1 MRSGVGRPE
10 KPLDPQAGP
19 TARFAAELRDL
30 RRAAGSVPYR
40 ELSVRAGYSVTALS
54 QAAAGNRLPS
64 LPVTLAYA
72 EVCGGDR
79 TAWERRWREAEAE
92 AEAEAAAAAEAEAE
106 AATRTPASGTPG
118 TNGGAGT
125 PPYRG
130 LTRFEPEDEAV
141 FFGRERLTGQLADLV
156 AEHRFSVVLGPSGS
170 GKSSLLRAGL
180 IPRLR
185 RSAPPLPPA
194 AALRVL
200 TPGEHPMRTH
210 GPVLT
215 AAAGSGETWLIV
227 DQFEEVFTLCA
238 DPAERREFLEAL
250 LAARHPGS
258 RIRVVLG
265 VRADFYENCLAHP
278 ALAEA
283 ARAATLPVGPLTA
296 EEMRG
301 AIVRP
306 AAAAGLTVER
316 VLTARLVEE
325 VTREPGS
332 LPLLSHALL
341 ETWRRRRGRTLTL
354 AGHEAAGGLRGA
366 LAQTAEEVY
375 AELGPDRAP
384 IARRLLLNLITPGDG
399 TPGEGAPG
407 GGAPDTRRPVPR
419 DTLVPPASPEAAE
432 AGAVLDRLARAR
444 LVTLDRDVVDLA
456 HEALITAWP
465 RLRDWI
471 DTDRERLRRHRRLTQ
486 ATENWLT
493 RRRDT
498 GALLR
503 GGELAEAEATFAEE
517 AGRSAELVPVE
528 REFLRA
534 GLASRARTLRIRRGV
549 TSVVALLLVL
559 LTVASTNAWQQGR
572 DNVRQRVDA
581 ELRRVKGEELAAG
594 QLAAVAQG
602 LRSSDPGLA
611 MKLSVAAW
619 RLAET
624 ADTRSALMAASVQ
637 PETDAYDVP
646 DEAGPW
652 TSRPALPV
660 RLSADGRTAVTVDVD
675 SVRAWDVTRRTAVG
689 PEIALDEG
697 ALFRGISPDGRTA
710 LVQGPGVAPAGQ
722 KADTGSGPG
731 ARRLDL
737 ASGAA
742 LDAALRPAGASVVWT
757 AAEQVLA
764 DQDMDADGG
773 RLSLRDART
782 GRTLLEVPT
791 GRHPIWAL
799 SPDGRH
805 LALCARGGDAVNSSE
820 RTGIPLKVWDV
831 ARGTELPATR
841 PGGCAVDSFRF
852 TGDGAALLTREPGG
866 LRLWDPVTGREPARI
881 DHHGLTEV
889 TTSPDGRFVAAA
901 DGREILMWRLTTPER
916 PVFRYSLTNGAA
928 SQLRID
934 PQDGVIRYLTERRL
948 GDTVVRAISYGPA
961 GAPDWTPEP
970 ASTGTFSAD
979 ATTVAVDRRQ
989 GDSTWFEAYTVA
1001 DGRRTART
1009 PPAPCP
1015 KAAPEP
1021 GTPPATDCRD
1031 LLALTP
1037 DGQTL
1042 AHART
1047 DFAAGDGQR
1056 ETVQEPALWDVRAD
1070 TARPLPADPEAP
1082 FAARMPITGMAVSP
1096 DGRSLLTTRA
1106 GLDTL
1111 DVRDVASGRRTRPQ
1125 DLTKDRTSPGSEPGG
1140 DRASRLAV
1148 RQDGRLLATSSHTF
1162 DLATGLRTERGSTPE
1177 QGGVLAYSPDGT
1189 RLAVGDTAGG
1199 VTLWDGE
1206 ARRRIATLPAGLD
1219 AVGLDTLGSDATGP
1233 DSVKAVTAL
1242 AFSPDGRTL
1251 AVAGASGTLRLWDVA
1266 SGRPLGPPLPTP
1278 GDGIVAVAFSP
1289 DGQTLH
1295 SAGAHSTVRT
1305 HQVTP
1310 AGLARSVCTRAG
1322 TGLSPADW
1330 NTYLSDLPY
1339 RRTC

>member
-1 MRSGVGRPE
+1 MGSGAGRPE
-10 KPLDPQAGP
+10 KALDPQAGP
-19 TARFAAELRDL
+19 TARFAGELRTL

-40 ELSVRAGYSVTALS
+40 ELSARAGYSVTALS

-64 LPVTLAYA
+64 LPVALAYA
-72 EVCGGDR
+72 EACGGAR
-79 TAWERRWREAEAE
+79 TEWERRWREAEAE
-92 AEAEAAAAAEAEAE
+92 SATEALASLELAAD
-106 AATRTPASGTPG
+106 TG
-118 TNGGAGT
+118 GT

-130 LTRFEPEDEAV
+130 LTRFEPEDEPV
-141 FFGRERLTGQLADLV
+141 FFGRERLTDQLTALL
-156 AEHRFSVVLGPSGS
+156 AEHRFGVVLGPSGS

-194 AALRVL
+194 AAVRVL

-210 GPVLT
+210 APVLT
-215 AAAGSGETWLIV
+215 PAAGDGETWLIV

-238 DPAERREFLEAL
+238 DPDERRDFLAAL

-265 VRADFYENCLAHP
+265 VRADFYANCLAHP

-316 VLTARLVEE
+316 ALTARLVEE

-375 AELGPDRAP
+375 AELGSDRAP
-384 IARRLLLNLITPGDG
+384 VARRLLLNLITPGD
-399 TPGEGAPG
+399 
-407 GGAPDTRRPVPR
+407 GAPDTRRPVPR
-419 DTLVPPASPEAAE
+419 DTLVPPDSPEAAE
-432 AGAVLDRLARAR
+432 AGSVLDRLARAR

-465 RLRDWI
+465 RLRGWI

-486 ATENWLT
+486 ATQNWLT
-493 RRRDT
+493 RRRDA

-503 GGELAEAEATFAEE
+503 GGELAEAEATFAHD
-517 AGRSAELVPVE
+517 AGRSAELIPTE

-534 GLASRARTLRIRRGV
+534 GLASRARTHRIRRGV
-549 TSVVALLLVL
+549 TSVVGLLLVL
-559 LTVASTNAWQQGR
+559 LTVAGTTAWQQGR

-581 ELRRVKGEELAAG
+581 EIRRAKGKELTAG

-602 LRSSDPGLA
+602 LRSSDPALA
-611 MKLSVAAW
+611 MRLSVAAW

-624 ADTRSALMAASVQ
+624 AETRSALLAASVQ
-637 PETDAYDVP
+637 AESDAYDVP
-646 DEAGPW
+646 DAAGPW
-652 TSRPALPV
+652 NSHPALPV
-660 RLSADGRTAVTVDVD
+660 RLSADGRIAVTVDVD
-675 SVRAWDVTRRTAVG
+675 SVRAWDVTKRTPVG
-689 PEIALDEG
+689 PETALDPDT
-697 ALFRGISPDGRTA
+697 LFRGISPDGRTA
-710 LVQGPGVAPAGQ
+710 LVQRTGGKTEP
-722 KADTGSGPG
+722 GSGTG

-737 ASGAA
+737 ASGTA
-742 LDAALRPAGASVVWT
+742 LDAAPRPAGPSITWT
-757 AAEQVLA
+757 AAEQVVANL
-764 DQDMDADGG
+764 DMDGATS
-773 RLSLRDART
+773 RLSLRDARN

-791 GRHPIWAL
+791 GRHPMWAL

-805 LALCARGGDAVNSSE
+805 LALCARGGDAANSFE
-820 RTGIPLKVWDV
+820 RTDVPLKVWDV
-831 ARGTELPATR
+831 ARSTELPATR

-852 TGDGAALLTREPGG
+852 TGDGAVLVTRATDG
-866 LRLWDPVTGREPARI
+866 LSLWDPITGREPARI

-889 TTSPDGRFVAAA
+889 TTSPDGRFAAA
-901 DGREILMWRLTTPER
+901 VDGREILMWRLAAPER
-916 PVFRYSLTNGAA
+916 PVFRYSLANGAA

-934 PQDGVIRYLTERRL
+934 PKDGVIRYLTERRL
-948 GDTVVRAISYGPA
+948 GDTMVRTISYGPA
-961 GAPDWTPEP
+961 ATPDWNPEP
-970 ASTGTFSAD
+970 ASTGAFSAD

-989 GDSTWFEAYTVA
+989 GAGTWFEAYAVA

-1009 PPAPCP
+1009 PSADCP
-1015 KAAPEP
+1015 KAVP
-1021 GTPPATDCRD
+1021 GSTETPAERDCRV

-1037 DGQTL
+1037 DGRTL

-1047 DFAAGDGQR
+1047 ESAEGSEAADAQR
-1056 ETVQEPALWDVRAD
+1056 QTAQEPTLWDVRTD
-1070 TARPLPADPEAP
+1070 SSRPLPTGAEPP
-1082 FAARMPITGMAVSP
+1082 FAARMPITGLAVSP

-1106 GLDTL
+1106 GVDAL
-1111 DVRDVASGRRTRPQ
+1111 DVRDLASGRRTRPQ
-1125 DLTKDRTSPGSEPGG
+1125 ELTKDRISSTAGPRS
-1140 DRASRLAV
+1140 DRAAPVAV
-1148 RQDGRLLATSSHTF
+1148 RPDGRLLATPSNTF
-1162 DLATGLRTERGSTPE
+1162 DITTGRRTERGPTTE
-1177 QGGVLAYSPDGT
+1177 RGGVMTYSPDGT
-1189 RLAVGDTAGG
+1189 RLAVGDTTGG
-1199 VTLWDGE
+1199 VTLWDGDAE
-1206 ARRRIATLPAGLD
+1206 RRLATLPAGFD
-1219 AVGLDTLGSDATGP
+1219 AVGLDSAR
-1233 DSVKAVTAL
+1233 SVTAL

-1251 AVAGASGTLRLWDVA
+1251 AVAGASGTLRLWDVN
-1266 SGRPLGPPLPTP
+1266 SGQPLGPPLPAP

-1289 DGQTLH
+1289 DGRTLH
-1295 SAGAHSTVRT
+1295 SMGEHSTVRT

-1310 AGLARSVCTRAG
+1310 VRLAESVCTRAG
-1322 TGLSPADW
+1322 SGLSRSDW
-1330 NTYLSDLPY
+1330 HTYLPDLPY
-1339 RRTC
+1339 RKTCAS

>member
-1 MRSGVGRPE
+1 MGSGAGRPE
-10 KPLDPQAGP
+10 KALDPQAGP
-19 TARFAAELRDL
+19 TARFAAELRAL
-30 RRAAGSVPYR
+30 RGAAGSVPYR
-40 ELSVRAGYSVTALS
+40 ELSARAGYSVTALS

-72 EVCGGDR
+72 EACGGAR
-79 TAWERRWREAEAE
+79 TEWERRWREAEAE
-92 AEAEAAAAAEAEAE
+92 TAAETEAARLALGAD
-106 AATRTPASGTPG
+106 
-118 TNGGAGT
+118 GGGT

-130 LTRFEPEDEAV
+130 LTRFEPEDESV
-141 FFGRERLTGQLADLV
+141 FFGRERLTDHLTALV
-156 AEHRFSVVLGPSGS
+156 AEHRFTVVLGPSGS

-185 RSAPPLPPA
+185 RSEPPLPPA

-210 GPVLT
+210 GPVL
-215 AAAGSGETWLIV
+215 APAPGDGETWLIV

-238 DPAERREFLEAL
+238 DPEEREDFLAAL
-250 LAARHPGS
+250 LAARRPAS

-265 VRADFYENCLAHP
+265 VRADFYANCLAHP

-316 VLTARLVEE
+316 ALTARLVEE

-366 LAQTAEEVY
+366 LAQTAEGVY

-384 IARRLLLNLITPGDG
+384 VARRLLLSLITPGDG
-399 TPGEGAPG
+399 SPGD
-407 GGAPDTRRPVPR
+407 GAPDTRRPVPR
-419 DTLVPPASPEAAE
+419 DTLVPPDSPEAGE

-465 RLRDWI
+465 RLSGWI

-493 RRRDT
+493 RRRDA

-503 GGELAEAEATFAEE
+503 GGELTEAETTFADG
-517 AGRSAELVPVE
+517 ADRAAELVPVE

-534 GLASRARTLRIRRGV
+534 GLASRARTRRIRRGV
-549 TSVVALLLVL
+549 TSVVTLLLVL

-572 DNVRQRVDA
+572 DNLRQRADA
-581 ELRRVKGEELAAG
+581 ETRRAKGEELAAG

-602 LRSSDPGLA
+602 LRSSDPALA
-611 MKLSVAAW
+611 MRLSVAAW
-619 RLAET
+619 RVAET
-624 ADTRSALMAASVQ
+624 AETRSALLAASVQ
-637 PETDAYDVP
+637 AESDAYDVP

-652 TSRPALPV
+652 TSHPALPV
-660 RLSADGRTAVTVDVD
+660 RLSADGRVAVTVDID
-675 SVRAWDVTRRTAVG
+675 SVRAWDVTKRTAIG
-689 PEIALDEG
+689 PETALDQ
-697 ALFRGISPDGRTA
+697 ATLFRGISPDGRTA
-710 LVQGPGVAPAGQ
+710 LLQGGDGKSDPVA
-722 KADTGSGPG
+722 GSG

-737 ASGAA
+737 VSGKA
-742 LDAALRPAGASVVWT
+742 LDAAPRPGGASTTWT
-757 AAEQVLA
+757 ASDQVVA
-764 DQDMDADGG
+764 TMDMNGATG
-773 RLSLRDART
+773 RLSLRDARS

-791 GRHPIWAL
+791 GRHPLWAL

-805 LALCARGGDAVNSSE
+805 LALCARGGDAASPFERSE
-820 RTGIPLKVWDV
+820 VPLRVWDV
-831 ARGTELPATR
+831 ARGTELPAAR
-841 PGGCAVDSFRF
+841 PGGCAVESFRF
-852 TGDGAALLTREPGG
+852 TGDGAVLMSHETGG
-866 LRLWDPVTGREPARI
+866 LTLWDPVTGREPAGI
-881 DHHGLTEV
+881 NHNGLTEV
-889 TTSPDGRFVAAA
+889 TTSPDGRFAAA
-901 DGREILMWRLTTPER
+901 VDGREILMWRIAAPDR
-916 PVFRYSLTNGAA
+916 PVFRYSLANGAA

-934 PQDGVIRYLTERRL
+934 PKDGVLRYLTERRL
-948 GDTVVRAISYGPA
+948 GDTMVRTISYGPA
-961 GAPDWTPEP
+961 TTPDWNPEP

-989 GDSTWFEAYTVA
+989 GDSTWSEAYAVA

-1009 PPAPCP
+1009 PPADCP
-1015 KAAPEP
+1015 KAAPAASTQTPAEP
-1021 GTPPATDCRD
+1021 PTGTPTAHDCRV

-1037 DGQTL
+1037 DGRTL

-1047 DFAAGDGQR
+1047 DFAEGAEAGDGRR
-1056 ETVQEPALWDVRAD
+1056 ESAQEPVLWDIPGNK
-1070 TARPLPADPEAP
+1070 ARPLPTDPEP
-1082 FAARMPITGMAVSP
+1082 SLAARMPITGMAVSP

-1106 GLDTL
+1106 GVDTL
-1111 DVRDVASGRRTRPQ
+1111 DVRDLASGRRTGPR
-1125 DLTKDRTSPGSEPGG
+1125 DLTKDRGSSMA
-1140 DRASRLAV
+1140 ASRSTRSAPVTV
-1148 RQDGRLLATSSHTF
+1148 RPDGRLLATSSTTY
-1162 DLATGLRTERGSTPE
+1162 DIPTGRRTERGQAMEP
-1177 QGGVLAYSPDGT
+1177 GGVLAYSPDGT
-1189 RLAVGDTAGG
+1189 RLAVGDGTGA
-1199 VTLWDGE
+1199 VTLWDGRAE
-1206 ARRRIATLPAGLD
+1206 RRLATLPAGID
-1219 AVGLDTLGSDATGP
+1219 AVGSDVLGS

-1251 AVAGASGTLRLWDVA
+1251 AVAAASGTLRLWDVD
-1266 SGRPLGPPLPTP
+1266 SGRPLGSPLPTP

-1289 DGQTLH
+1289 DGRTLH

-1305 HQVTP
+1305 HQVAP
-1310 AGLARSVCTRAG
+1310 VRLAESVCTRAG
-1322 TGLSPADW
+1322 TGLSRSDW
-1330 NTYLSDLPY
+1330 RTYLPDLPY
-1339 RRTC
+1339 RKTC

>member
-1 MRSGVGRPE
+1 MGSGAGRPE
-10 KPLDPQAGP
+10 KALDPQAGP
-19 TARFAAELRDL
+19 TARFAGELRAL

-40 ELSVRAGYSVTALS
+40 ELSARAGYSVTALS

-72 EVCGGDR
+72 EVCGGAR
-79 TAWERRWREAEAE
+79 TEWERRWRE
-92 AEAEAAAAAEAEAE
+92 AAAEAEAE
-106 AATRTPASGTPG
+106 AATEALATLELGADSGG
-118 TNGGAGT
+118 TA
-125 PPYRG
+125 PYRG

-141 FFGRERLTGQLADLV
+141 FFGREQLTDQLTALV
-156 AEHRFSVVLGPSGS
+156 AEHRFAVVLGPSGS

-210 GPVLT
+210 APVLT
-215 AAAGSGETWLIV
+215 PAAADGETWLIV
-227 DQFEEVFTLCA
+227 DQFEEVFTLCT
-238 DPAERREFLEAL
+238 DPDERRDFLAAL

-258 RIRVVLG
+258 RIRVVLA
-265 VRADFYENCLAHP
+265 VRADFYANCLAHP

-283 ARAATLPVGPLTA
+283 ARAAALPVGPLTA
-296 EEMRG
+296 QEMRG

-316 VLTARLVEE
+316 ALTARLVEE

-375 AELGPDRAP
+375 AALGPDRAP
-384 IARRLLLNLITPGDG
+384 VARRLLLNLITPGD
-399 TPGEGAPG
+399 
-407 GGAPDTRRPVPR
+407 GAPDTRRPVPR
-419 DTLVPPASPEAAE
+419 DTLVPPDSPEAAE

-444 LVTLDRDVVDLA
+444 LVTLDQDVVDLA

-465 RLRDWI
+465 RLRGWI

-486 ATENWLT
+486 ATQNWLT

-503 GGELAEAEATFAEE
+503 GDELAEAEATFADDT
-517 AGRSAELVPVE
+517 GRSAELVPTE

-534 GLASRARTLRIRRGV
+534 GLASRARTRRIRRGV
-549 TSVVALLLVL
+549 TSVVGLLLVL
-559 LTVASTNAWQQGR
+559 LTVASTTAWQQGR

-581 ELRRVKGEELAAG
+581 EIRKVKGEELAAA

-602 LRSSDPGLA
+602 LRGSDPALA
-611 MKLSVAAW
+611 MRLSLAAW
-619 RLAET
+619 RVAET
-624 ADTRSALMAASVQ
+624 TETRSALLAASVQ
-637 PETDAYDVP
+637 AESDAYDVP

-652 TSRPALPV
+652 TSHPASPV
-660 RLSADGRTAVTVDVD
+660 RLSADGRIAVTVDVD
-675 SVRAWDVTRRTAVG
+675 SLRAWDVTKKTAVG
-689 PEIALDEG
+689 PETALDPL

-710 LVQGPGVAPAGQ
+710 LVQGGRAETEPA
-722 KADTGSGPG
+722 SESG

-737 ASGAA
+737 VSGTA
-742 LDAALRPAGASVVWT
+742 LDAVPHPVGASIGWT
-757 AAEQVLA
+757 AAEQVVA
-764 DQDMDADGG
+764 DLDMDGATG
-773 RLSLRDART
+773 RLSLRDARS

-791 GRHPIWAL
+791 GRHPMWAL

-805 LALCARGGDAVNSSE
+805 LAVCARGGDAVGAFA
-820 RTGIPLKVWDV
+820 RADVPLKVWDV
-831 ARGTELPATR
+831 ARRAELPASR
-841 PGGCAVDSFRF
+841 PGACGVDSFRF
-852 TGDGAALLTREPGG
+852 TGDGAVLAAQEPGG
-866 LRLWDPVTGREPARI
+866 VSLWDPVTGREPAGI
-881 DHHGLTEV
+881 NHPGLTEM
-889 TTSPDGRFVAAA
+889 TTSPDGRFAAA
-901 DGREILMWRLTTPER
+901 VDGREILMWRLSAPER

-934 PQDGVIRYLTERRL
+934 PKDGVIRYLTERRL
-948 GDTVVRAISYGPA
+948 GDTVVRTISYGTA
-961 GAPDWTPEP
+961 ATADWNPEP

-989 GDSTWFEAYTVA
+989 GDSTWFEAYAVA
-1001 DGRRTART
+1001 DGRRTAST
-1009 PPAPCP
+1009 PPADCP
-1015 KAAPEP
+1015 KAVPEP
-1021 GTPPATDCRD
+1021 TGTPARHDCRV
-1031 LLALTP
+1031 LLALSP
-1037 DGQTL
+1037 DGRTL

-1047 DFAAGDGQR
+1047 DFAEGSDAGEGQK
-1056 ETVQEPALWDVRAD
+1056 ETATRSQEPTLWDVPAN
-1070 TARPLPADPEAP
+1070 TARPLPTDPEPP

-1106 GLDTL
+1106 GVDTL
-1111 DVRDVASGRRTRPQ
+1111 DVRDVASGQRTRPQ
-1125 DLTKDRTSPGSEPGG
+1125 DLTKDRTSPVAKPRS
-1140 DRASRLAV
+1140 DRSARVAV
-1148 RQDGRLLATSSHTF
+1148 RPDGRLLATSSDTF
-1162 DLATGLRTERGSTPE
+1162 DVTTGRRTERGPTTE
-1177 QGGVLAYSPDGT
+1177 QGGVMAYSPDNT
-1189 RLAVGDTAGG
+1189 RLAVGDTTGG

-1206 ARRRIATLPAGLD
+1206 AERRLATLPAGAD
-1219 AVGLDTLGSDATGP
+1219 AIGLDSA
-1233 DSVKAVTAL
+1233 KAVTAL
-1242 AFSPDGRTL
+1242 AFSPDGHTL
-1251 AVAGASGTLRLWDVA
+1251 AVAGASGTLRLWDVN

-1289 DGQTLH
+1289 DGRTLH
-1295 SAGAHSTVRT
+1295 SAGEHSTVRT

-1310 AGLARSVCTRAG
+1310 DRLAESVCTRSG
-1322 TGLSPADW
+1322 TGLSRSDW
-1330 NTYLSDLPY
+1330 RTYLPDLPY
-1339 RRTC
+1339 RKTC

>member
-10 KPLDPQAGP
+10 KALDPQAGP
-19 TARFAAELRDL
+19 TARFAAELRAL

-40 ELSVRAGYSVTALS
+40 ELSARAGYSVTALS

-72 EVCGGDR
+72 EVCGAAR
-79 TAWERRWREAEAE
+79 TEWEQQWRKAAAEAEAE
-92 AEAEAAAAAEAEAE
+92 AEAETQALAYLPLGAD
-106 AATRTPASGTPG
+106 
-118 TNGGAGT
+118 GAGT

-130 LTRFEPEDEAV
+130 LTRFEPEDESV
-141 FFGRERLTGQLADLV
+141 FFGRERLTDQLTALV
-156 AEHRFSVVLGPSGS
+156 AEHRFGVVLGPSGS

-194 AALRVL
+194 SALRVL

-210 GPVLT
+210 APVLT
-215 AAAGSGETWLIV
+215 PAAGAGETWLIV

-238 DPAERREFLEAL
+238 DPDERRDFLTAL

-258 RIRVVLG
+258 RLRVVLA
-265 VRADFYENCLAHP
+265 VRADFYANFLTHP

-283 ARAATLPVGPLTA
+283 ARAATLSVGPLTA

-316 VLTARLVEE
+316 ALTARLVEE

-366 LAQTAEEVY
+366 LTQTAEEVY
-375 AELGPDRAP
+375 AELGPGRAP
-384 IARRLLLNLITPGDG
+384 VARRLLLNLITPGD
-399 TPGEGAPG
+399 
-407 GGAPDTRRPVPR
+407 GAPDTRRPVPR
-419 DTLVPPASPEAAE
+419 DTLVPPDSPEAAE

-465 RLRDWI
+465 RLRGWI

-486 ATENWLT
+486 ATQNWLT
-493 RRRDT
+493 RRRDA

-503 GGELAEAEATFAEE
+503 GGELAEAEATFADD
-517 AGRSAELVPVE
+517 AGRPFELVPTE

-534 GLASRARTLRIRRGV
+534 GLASRARTRRIRRGV

-559 LTVASTNAWQQGR
+559 LTVASTTAWQQGR
-572 DNVRQRVDA
+572 DNVRQRADA
-581 ELRRVKGEELAAG
+581 ELRRAKGEEQAAG

-602 LRSSDPGLA
+602 LRSSDPALA
-611 MKLSVAAW
+611 MRLSVAAW

-624 ADTRSALMAASVQ
+624 ADTRSALLAASVQ
-637 PETDAYDVP
+637 AESDAYDVP

-652 TSRPALPV
+652 NSHPALPV
-660 RLSADGRTAVTVDVD
+660 RLSADGRIAVTVDVD
-675 SVRAWDVTRRTAVG
+675 SVRAWDVTKRTALG
-689 PEIALDEG
+689 PETTLDRDT
-697 ALFRGISPDGRTA
+697 LFRGISPDGRTA
-710 LVQGPGVAPAGQ
+710 LVQGFWEKSQP
-722 KADTGSGPG
+722 GSGDG

-737 ASGAA
+737 TSGTA
-742 LDAALRPAGASVVWT
+742 LDAVPRPAGASVAWT
-757 AAEQVLA
+757 AAEQVVANL
-764 DQDMDADGG
+764 DMDGAVG

-791 GRHPIWAL
+791 GRHPMWAL

-805 LALCARGGDAVNSSE
+805 LALCASGGDAASPFDRADV
-820 RTGIPLKVWDV
+820 PLRVWDV

-841 PGGCAVDSFRF
+841 PGACAVDSFRF
-852 TGDGAALLTREPGG
+852 TGDGAVLVSRASSG
-866 LRLWDPVTGREPARI
+866 LSLWDPITGREPAGI
-881 DHHGLTEV
+881 DHPGLTEV
-889 TTSPDGRFVAAA
+889 TTSPDGRFAAA
-901 DGREILMWRLTTPER
+901 VDGREILMWRLATPER
-916 PVFRYSLTNGAA
+916 PVFRYSLANGAA

-934 PQDGVIRYLTERRL
+934 PKDGVIRYLTERRL
-948 GDTVVRAISYGPA
+948 GDTTVRAISYGPA
-961 GAPDWTPEP
+961 TTPDWSPEP

-989 GDSTWFEAYTVA
+989 GAGTWFEAYAVA

-1009 PPAPCP
+1009 PPADCP
-1015 KAAPEP
+1015 KAVP
-1021 GTPPATDCRD
+1021 GSTSPPAERDCRA

-1037 DGQTL
+1037 DGRTL

-1047 DFAAGDGQR
+1047 DATDGSDAGDGQR
-1056 ETVQEPALWDVRAD
+1056 ETVQEPILWDLPTNTV
-1070 TARPLPADPEAP
+1070 RPLPADPEPP

-1106 GLDTL
+1106 GVDTL

-1125 DLTKDRTSPGSEPGG
+1125 DLTKDRISPVAGPRR
-1140 DRASRLAV
+1140 DQVAPVAV
-1148 RQDGRLLATSSHTF
+1148 RPDGRLLATASSTF
-1162 DLATGLRTERGSTPE
+1162 DITTGRRTERAPAME
-1177 QGGVLAYSPDGT
+1177 RGGVMTYSPDGT
-1189 RLAVGDTAGG
+1189 RLAVGDTMGG
-1199 VTLWDGE
+1199 VTLWDGKAE
-1206 ARRRIATLPAGLD
+1206 RRLATLPAGFD
-1219 AVGLDTLGSDATGP
+1219 AIGLDSA
-1233 DSVKAVTAL
+1233 KAVTAL
-1242 AFSPDGRTL
+1242 AFSPDGHML
-1251 AVAGASGTLRLWDVA
+1251 AVAGASGTLRLWDVN
-1266 SGRPLGPPLPTP
+1266 SGQPLGSPLPTP

-1289 DGQTLH
+1289 DGHTLH
-1295 SAGAHSTVRT
+1295 SVGEHSTVRT

-1310 AGLARSVCTRAG
+1310 ARLAESVCARAG
-1322 TGLSPADW
+1322 SGLSRSDW
-1330 NTYLSDLPY
+1330 RTYLPDLPY
-1339 RRTC
+1339 RKTC

>member
-1 MRSGVGRPE
+1 MGSGVGRPE
-10 KPLDPQAGP
+10 KALDPQAGP
-19 TARFAAELRDL
+19 TARFAGELRAL
-30 RRAAGSVPYR
+30 RRTAGSVPYR
-40 ELSVRAGYSVTALS
+40 ELSARAGYSVTALS

-64 LPVTLAYA
+64 LPVALAYA
-72 EVCGGDR
+72 EACGAAR
-79 TAWERRWREAEAE
+79 TEWERRWREAEAE
-92 AEAEAAAAAEAEAE
+92 TEAL
-106 AATRTPASGTPG
+106 ASLELGTD
-118 TNGGAGT
+118 GGGT

-141 FFGRERLTGQLADLV
+141 FFGRERLTDQLTALV
-156 AEHRFSVVLGPSGS
+156 SEHRFGVVLGPSGS

-180 IPRLR
+180 VPRLR

-210 GPVLT
+210 APVLT
-215 AAAGSGETWLIV
+215 AAAGDGETWLIV

-238 DPAERREFLEAL
+238 DPDERREFLAAL
-250 LAARHPGS
+250 LAARSPRS
-258 RIRVVLG
+258 RIRVVLA
-265 VRADFYENCLAHP
+265 VRADFYANFLAHP
-278 ALAEA
+278 DLAEA

-316 VLTARLVEE
+316 ALTARLVEE

-384 IARRLLLNLITPGDG
+384 VARRLLLNLITPGDG
-399 TPGEGAPG
+399 A
-407 GGAPDTRRPVPR
+407 ADTRRPVPR
-419 DTLVPPASPEAAE
+419 DTLVPPDAPEAAE

-444 LVTLDRDVVDLA
+444 LVTLDRDVVDLT

-465 RLRDWI
+465 RLRGWI

-486 ATENWLT
+486 ATQNWLT
-493 RRRDT
+493 RRRDA

-503 GGELAEAEATFAEE
+503 GGELAEAEATFADD
-517 AGRSAELVPVE
+517 AGRAAELVPTE

-534 GLASRARTLRIRRGV
+534 GLASRARTRRIRRGV

-559 LTVASTNAWQQGR
+559 LTVAGTTAWQQGR

-581 ELRRVKGEELAAG
+581 EIRRLKGKELAAG

-602 LRSSDPGLA
+602 LRSSDPALA
-611 MKLSVAAW
+611 MRLSVAAW

-624 ADTRSALMAASVQ
+624 AETRSALLAASVQ
-637 PETDAYDVP
+637 AESDAYDVP

-652 TSRPALPV
+652 DSYPALPV
-660 RLSADGRTAVTVDVD
+660 RLSADGRIAVTVDVD
-675 SVRAWDVTRRTAVG
+675 SVRAWDVKTKTAVG
-689 PEIALDEG
+689 PETALDRG
-697 ALFRGISPDGRTA
+697 GLFRGISPDGRTA
-710 LVQGPGVAPAGQ
+710 LVQGGRERTEPA
-722 KADTGSGPG
+722 SESG

-737 ASGAA
+737 ASGTA
-742 LDAALRPAGASVVWT
+742 LDAVPRPVGASVAWT
-757 AAEQVLA
+757 AAEQVVANL
-764 DQDMDADGG
+764 DMDGATG
-773 RLSLRDART
+773 RLSLRDARS

-791 GRHPIWAL
+791 GRHPMWAL

-805 LALCARGGDAVNSSE
+805 LALCARGGDATGAFE
-820 RTGIPLKVWDV
+820 RADVPLKVWDV
-831 ARGTELPATR
+831 ARRTELPASR
-841 PGGCAVDSFRF
+841 PGACAVDSFRF
-852 TGDGAALLTREPGG
+852 TGDGAVLAAQEPGG
-866 LRLWDPVTGREPARI
+866 LSLWDPVTGREPGRI
-881 DHHGLTEV
+881 DHPGLTEV
-889 TTSPDGRFVAAA
+889 TTSPDGRFAAA
-901 DGREILMWRLTTPER
+901 VDGREILMWRLATPER

-934 PQDGVIRYLTERRL
+934 PKDGVIRYLTERRL
-948 GDTVVRAISYGPA
+948 GDTVVRTISYGPA
-961 GAPDWTPEP
+961 ATADWSAEP
-970 ASTGTFSAD
+970 ASTGTFSGD
-979 ATTVAVDRRQ
+979 ATTVAVDRRR
-989 GDSTWFEAYTVA
+989 GDSTWFEAYAVA

-1009 PPAPCP
+1009 PPADCP
-1015 KAAPEP
+1015 QAVP
-1021 GTPPATDCRD
+1021 GSTTTPAQHDCRV

-1037 DGQTL
+1037 DGRTL

-1047 DFAAGDGQR
+1047 DFAEGSGAGEGQR
-1056 ETVQEPALWDVRAD
+1056 ETVTRSQEPALWDVPANA
-1070 TARPLPADPEAP
+1070 ARPLPTDTKPP

-1106 GLDTL
+1106 GVDTL
-1111 DVRDVASGRRTRPQ
+1111 DVRDLASGRRTRPQ
-1125 DLTKDRTSPGSEPGG
+1125 DLTKDRTSPGANLRS
-1140 DRASRLAV
+1140 DRSARVAV
-1148 RQDGRLLATSSHTF
+1148 RPDGRLLATSSHTF
-1162 DLATGLRTERGSTPE
+1162 DLTTGRRTERGLPME
-1177 QGGVLAYSPDGT
+1177 QAGVMAYSPDNT
-1189 RLAVGDTAGG
+1189 RLAFGDTTGG

-1206 ARRRIATLPAGLD
+1206 AERRLATLPAGSD
-1219 AVGLDTLGSDATGP
+1219 AIGLDSAKD
-1233 DSVKAVTAL
+1233 VTAL

-1251 AVAGASGTLRLWDVA
+1251 AVAGASGTLRLWDVD

-1278 GDGIVAVAFSP
+1278 GDGIVAVAFAP
-1289 DGQTLH
+1289 DGRTLH
-1295 SAGAHSTVRT
+1295 SAGEHSTVRT
-1305 HQVTP
+1305 HQVAP
-1310 AGLARSVCTRAG
+1310 VRLAESVCTRAG
-1322 TGLSPADW
+1322 TGLSRSDW
-1330 NTYLSDLPY
+1330 RTYLPDLPY
-1339 RRTC
+1339 RKTC

>member
-1 MRSGVGRPE
+1 MGSGAGRPE
-10 KPLDPQAGP
+10 KALDPQAGP
-19 TARFAAELRDL
+19 TARFAAELRAL

-40 ELSVRAGYSVTALS
+40 ELSARAGYSVTALS

-72 EVCGGDR
+72 EACGGAR
-79 TAWERRWREAEAE
+79 TEWERRWREAEAE
-92 AEAEAAAAAEAEAE
+92 TEAETE
-106 AATRTPASGTPG
+106 AASLAR
-118 TNGGAGT
+118 GADGGT

-141 FFGRERLTGQLADLV
+141 FFGRERLTDDLTALV
-156 AEHRFSVVLGPSGS
+156 AEHRFAVVLGPSGS

-200 TPGEHPMRTH
+200 TPGEHPMRNRA
-210 GPVLT
+210 PVLT
-215 AAAGSGETWLIV
+215 PAAKDGETWLIV

-238 DPAERREFLEAL
+238 DPGEREEFLASL
-250 LAARHPGS
+250 LAARDPGS

-265 VRADFYENCLAHP
+265 VRADFYANCLAHP

-316 VLTARLVEE
+316 VLTARLVDE

-384 IARRLLLNLITPGDG
+384 VARRLLLNLITPGDG
-399 TPGEGAPG
+399 APNDGAPG
-407 GGAPDTRRPVPR
+407 DGTPDTRRPVPR
-419 DTLVPPASPEAAE
+419 DTLVPPDSPEAAE

-444 LVTLDRDVVDLA
+444 LVTLDQDVVDLA

-465 RLRDWI
+465 RLSGWI

-493 RRRDT
+493 RRRDA

-503 GGELAEAEATFAEE
+503 GGELAEAEATFAED
-517 AGRSAELVPVE
+517 AAAADASRSAELVPAE

-534 GLASRARTLRIRRGV
+534 GLASRARTRRIRRGV
-549 TSVVALLLVL
+549 TTFVGLLLVL
-559 LTVASTNAWQQGR
+559 LTVASTTAWQQGR

-581 ELRRVKGEELAAG
+581 EIRRAKGEELAAG

-602 LRSSDPGLA
+602 LRSSDPALA
-611 MKLSVAAW
+611 MRLSVAAW
-619 RLAET
+619 RVAET
-624 ADTRSALMAASVQ
+624 AETRSALLAASVQ
-637 PETDAYDVP
+637 AESDAYDVP

-652 TSRPALPV
+652 TSHPALPV
-660 RLSADGRTAVTVDVD
+660 RLSADGRVAVTVDAD
-675 SVRAWDVTRRTAVG
+675 SVRAWDVRKRTAIG
-689 PEIALDEG
+689 PETAFDR
-697 ALFRGISPDGRTA
+697 ATLFRGISPDGRTA
-710 LVQGPGVAPAGQ
+710 LVQGGEEKAGPGDGV
-722 KADTGSGPG
+722 G

-737 ASGAA
+737 ASGTA
-742 LDAALRPAGASVVWT
+742 LDAAPRPAGASIAWT
-757 AAEQVLA
+757 AAEQIVA
-764 DQDMDADGG
+764 NMDMAAATG
-773 RLSLRDART
+773 RLSLRDARS

-791 GRHPIWAL
+791 GRYPMWAL

-805 LALCARGGDAVNSSE
+805 LALCARGGDAASAFE
-820 RTGIPLKVWDV
+820 RGDVPLRVWDV
-831 ARGTELPATR
+831 TRGTELPATR
-841 PGGCAVDSFRF
+841 SGGCAVDSFRF
-852 TGDGAALLTREPGG
+852 TGDGAVLMSQAPGG
-866 LRLWDPVTGREPARI
+866 LSLWDPITDTEPARI
-881 DHHGLTEV
+881 DQPGLTEA
-889 TTSPDGRFVAAA
+889 TTSPDGRFAAA
-901 DGREILMWRLTTPER
+901 VDGREILMWRLAAPER

-934 PQDGVIRYLTERRL
+934 PKDGVIRYLTERRL
-948 GDTVVRAISYGPA
+948 GDTMVRTISYGPA
-961 GAPDWTPEP
+961 TTPDWNPEP

-979 ATTVAVDRRQ
+979 GTTVAVDRRK

-1009 PPAPCP
+1009 PPADCP
-1015 KAAPEP
+1015 KAAPASTEP
-1021 GTPPATDCRD
+1021 LTRTPAEPACRV

-1037 DGQTL
+1037 DGHTL

-1047 DFAAGDGQR
+1047 GLAEGPEAGDGDGGGDPAER
-1056 ETVQEPALWDVRAD
+1056 RDIAEEPALWDIPAN
-1070 TARPLPADPEAP
+1070 TARPLPADPKPSPAD
-1082 FAARMPITGMAVSP
+1082 RMPITGMAVSP

-1106 GLDTL
+1106 GVDTL
-1111 DVRDVASGRRTRPQ
+1111 DVRDLTSGRRTRPQ
-1125 DLTKDRTSPGSEPGG
+1125 DLTRDRTSSVAGLRS
-1140 DRASRLAV
+1140 SRSAPVAV
-1148 RQDGRLLATSSHTF
+1148 RPDGRLLATSSTTF
-1162 DLATGLRTERGSTPE
+1162 DIPTGRRTERGLAME
-1177 QGGVLAYSPDGT
+1177 RGGVLAYSPDGT
-1189 RLAVGDTAGG
+1189 RLAVGDTTGG
-1199 VTLWDGE
+1199 VTLWDGQAE
-1206 ARRRIATLPAGLD
+1206 RRLATLPAGSD
-1219 AVGLDTLGSDATGP
+1219 AVGP

-1242 AFSPDGRTL
+1242 AFSPDGQTL
-1251 AVAGASGTLRLWDVA
+1251 AVAGAGGTLRLWDVN
-1266 SGRPLGPPLPTP
+1266 SGRPLGSPLPTP

-1289 DGQTLH
+1289 DGHTLH
-1295 SAGAHSTVRT
+1295 SAGEHSTVRT
-1305 HQVTP
+1305 HQVAP
-1310 AGLARSVCTRAG
+1310 SGLAESVCGRAG
-1322 TGLSPADW
+1322 TGLSRSDW
-1330 NTYLSDLPY
+1330 RTYLPDLPY
-1339 RRTC
+1339 RKTC

>member
-1 MRSGVGRPE
+1 MGSAVGRPE

-19 TARFAAELRDL
+19 TARFAAELRAL

-40 ELSVRAGYSVTALS
+40 ELSARAGYSVTALS
-54 QAAAGNRLPS
+54 QAAAGKRLPS

-72 EVCGGDR
+72 EVCGADR
-79 TAWERRWREAEAE
+79 VEWERRWREAEAE
-92 AEAEAAAAAEAEAE
+92 ARAEAENE
-106 AATRTPASGTPG
+106 ALASLAQGADGDGT
-118 TNGGAGT
+118 A
-125 PPYRG
+125 PYRG
-130 LTRFEPEDEAV
+130 LTRFEPDDESV
-141 FFGRERLTGQLADLV
+141 FFGRERLTGQLTALV
-156 AEHRFSVVLGPSGS
+156 AEHRFVLVLGPSGS

-185 RSAPPLPPA
+185 RSEPPLPPT

-215 AAAGSGETWLIV
+215 AAAADGETWLIV
-227 DQFEEVFTLCA
+227 DQFEELFTLCA
-238 DPAERREFLEAL
+238 DPDERRDFLAAL
-250 LAARHPGS
+250 LAARNPGS

-265 VRADFYENCLAHP
+265 VRADFHANCLAHP

-316 VLTARLVEE
+316 ALTARLVEE
-325 VTREPGS
+325 VTREPAS

-384 IARRLLLNLITPGDG
+384 VARRLLLSLITPGD
-399 TPGEGAPG
+399 
-407 GGAPDTRRPVPR
+407 GAPDTRRPVPR
-419 DTLVPPASPEAAE
+419 NTLVPPASPQAAE

-465 RLRDWI
+465 RLRGWI

-486 ATENWLT
+486 ATQNWLT
-493 RRRDT
+493 RRRDA

-503 GGELAEAEATFAEE
+503 GGELAEAEATFADD
-517 AGRSAELVPVE
+517 AGRSAELNPTE

-534 GLASRARTLRIRRGV
+534 GLASRSRTRRIRRGL

-559 LTVASTNAWQQGR
+559 LTVASTTAWQQGR
-572 DNVRQRVDA
+572 DNLRQRVDA
-581 ELRRVKGEELAAG
+581 EIRRVKGEELAAG

-602 LRSSDPGLA
+602 LRSSDPALA
-611 MKLSVAAW
+611 MRLSVAAW

-624 ADTRSALMAASVQ
+624 SETRSALLAASVQ
-637 PETDAYDVP
+637 AESDAYDVP

-652 TSRPALPV
+652 SSHPALPV
-660 RLSADGRTAVTVDVD
+660 RLSQDGRIAVTVDVD
-675 SVRAWDVTRRTAVG
+675 SVRAWDVTQRTAVG
-689 PEIALDEG
+689 PEIALDRN

-710 LVQGPGVAPAGQ
+710 LVQGGEKAGSE
-722 KADTGSGPG
+722 TGSG

-737 ASGAA
+737 ASGTA
-742 LDAALRPAGASVVWT
+742 LDAVPPTAGSSVAWT
-757 AAEQVLA
+757 AAEQIVA
-764 DQDMDADGG
+764 DLDMDGADG
-773 RLSLRDART
+773 RLSLRDAHS

-791 GRHPIWAL
+791 GRHPMWAL

-805 LALCARGGDAVNSSE
+805 LALCARGGDAVNSFE
-820 RTGIPLKVWDV
+820 RADIPLRVWDV
-831 ARGTELPATR
+831 ARSAELPANR
-841 PGGCAVDSFRF
+841 PGACAVDSFRF
-852 TGDGAALLTREPGG
+852 TGDGAVLAAEEPGG
-866 LRLWDPVTGREPARI
+866 LSLWDPLTGREPVRI
-881 DHHGLTEV
+881 DHPGLTEM
-889 TTSPDGRFVAAA
+889 TTSPDGRFAAA
-901 DGREILMWRLTTPER
+901 VDGREILMWRLVAPER
-916 PVFRYSLTNGAA
+916 PVFRYSLVNGAA

-934 PQDGVIRYLTERRL
+934 PKDGVIRYLTERRL

-961 GAPDWTPEP
+961 ASPDWNPEP
-970 ASTGTFSAD
+970 ATTGTFSAD

-989 GDSTWFEAYTVA
+989 GDSTWLEAYSVA

-1015 KAAPEP
+1015 KAAPGAT
-1021 GTPPATDCRD
+1021 GTPAEHDCRD

-1037 DGQTL
+1037 DGRTL

-1047 DFAAGDGQR
+1047 DVTEGSDAGNGQR
-1056 ETVQEPALWDVRAD
+1056 ETAQEPTLWDVSAN
-1070 TARPLPADPEAP
+1070 TVRPLPANPEPP
-1082 FAARMPITGMAVSP
+1082 FVARMPITGMAVSP

-1106 GLDTL
+1106 GVDAL
-1111 DVRDVASGRRTRPQ
+1111 DVRDLASSRRIRPQ
-1125 DLTKDRTSPGSEPGG
+1125 DLTKDRTSPATTPRS
-1140 DRASRLAV
+1140 SRSAPVAV
-1148 RQDGRLLATSSHTF
+1148 RPDGRLLATSSHTF
-1162 DLATGLRTERGSTPE
+1162 DITTGRRTERGLAVE
-1177 QGGVLAYSPDGT
+1177 EGGVMAYSPDGT
-1189 RLAVGDTAGG
+1189 RLAAGDAKGG

-1206 ARRRIATLPAGLD
+1206 AEHRLATLPAGSD
-1219 AVGLDTLGSDATGP
+1219 TAGLDSIGR

-1266 SGRPLGPPLPTP
+1266 SGRSLGSPLPTP

-1289 DGQTLH
+1289 DGRTLH
-1295 SAGAHSTVRT
+1295 SVGEHSAVRT
-1305 HQVTP
+1305 HEITP
-1310 AGLARSVCTRAG
+1310 ARLADSVCTRAG
-1322 TGLSPADW
+1322 TGLSRADW
-1330 NTYLSDLPY
+1330 HTYLPDLPY
-1339 RRTC
+1339 RNTC

>member
-1 MRSGVGRPE
+1 MGTGAGRPE
-10 KPLDPQAGP
+10 KALDPQAGP
-19 TARFAAELRDL
+19 TARFAGELRAL

-40 ELSVRAGYSVTALS
+40 ELAARAGYSVTALS

-72 EVCGGDR
+72 EVCGGAR
-79 TAWERRWREAEAE
+79 TEWERRWREAEAE
-92 AEAEAAAAAEAEAE
+92 AATEALASLELDAAD
-106 AATRTPASGTPG
+106 SG
-118 TNGGAGT
+118 GT

-130 LTRFEPEDEAV
+130 LTRFEPEDESV
-141 FFGRERLTGQLADLV
+141 FFGREQLTDQLTALV
-156 AEHRFSVVLGPSGS
+156 AEHRFAVVLGPSGS

-210 GPVLT
+210 APVLT
-215 AAAGSGETWLIV
+215 PAAGDGETWLIV
-227 DQFEEVFTLCA
+227 DQFEEVFTLCT
-238 DPAERREFLEAL
+238 DPDERREFLAAL

-258 RIRVVLG
+258 RIRVVLA
-265 VRADFYENCLAHP
+265 VRADFYANCLAHP

-316 VLTARLVEE
+316 ALTARLVEE

-375 AELGPDRAP
+375 AALGPDRAP
-384 IARRLLLNLITPGDG
+384 VARRLLLNLITPGD
-399 TPGEGAPG
+399 
-407 GGAPDTRRPVPR
+407 GAPDTRRPVPR
-419 DTLVPPASPEAAE
+419 DTLVPPDSPDAAE

-465 RLRDWI
+465 RLRGWI

-486 ATENWLT
+486 ATQNWLT

-503 GGELAEAEATFAEE
+503 GGELAEAEATFAEV
-517 AGRSAELVPVE
+517 AGRSAELIPAE

-534 GLASRARTLRIRRGV
+534 GLAFRARTRRIRRGV

-559 LTVASTNAWQQGR
+559 LTVASTTAWQQGR
-572 DNVRQRVDA
+572 DNVRQRVAA
-581 ELRRVKGEELAAG
+581 EIRKAKGAELAAG

-602 LRSSDPGLA
+602 LRSSDPALA
-611 MKLSVAAW
+611 MRLSVAAW
-619 RLAET
+619 RVAET
-624 ADTRSALMAASVQ
+624 AETRSALLAASVQ
-637 PETDAYDVP
+637 AESDAYDVP

-652 TSRPALPV
+652 HSYPALPV
-660 RLSADGRTAVTVDVD
+660 RLSADGRIAVTVDVD
-675 SVRAWDVTRRTAVG
+675 SVRAWDVTKRTAVG
-689 PEIALDEG
+689 PETTLDQG
-697 ALFRGISPDGRTA
+697 TLFRGISPDGRTA
-710 LVQGPGVAPAGQ
+710 LVQGSREEKEP
-722 KADTGSGPG
+722 GSGSG

-737 ASGAA
+737 ASGTP
-742 LDAALRPAGASVVWT
+742 LDAVPRPVGASVAWT
-757 AAEQVLA
+757 AAEQVVA
-764 DQDMDADGG
+764 NQDMDGAVG
-773 RLSLRDART
+773 RLSLRDAGS

-791 GRHPIWAL
+791 GRHPMWAL

-805 LALCARGGDAVNSSE
+805 LALCARGGDAASPFE
-820 RTGIPLKVWDV
+820 RSDVPMRVWDV
-831 ARGTELPATR
+831 TRGTELPATR
-841 PGGCAVDSFRF
+841 PGGCAVDSFGF
-852 TGDGAALLTREPGG
+852 TGDGAVLMTRAPGG
-866 LRLWDPVTGREPARI
+866 LSLWDPITGREPARI
-881 DHHGLTEV
+881 DHHGLTEA
-889 TTSPDGRFVAAA
+889 TTSPDGRFAAA
-901 DGREILMWRLTTPER
+901 VDGREILMWRLATPER
-916 PVFRYSLTNGAA
+916 PVFRYSLANGSA

-934 PQDGVIRYLTERRL
+934 PKDGVIRYLTERRL
-948 GDTVVRAISYGPA
+948 GDTVVRTISYGPA
-961 GAPDWTPEP
+961 TTPDWNPDP

-989 GDSTWFEAYTVA
+989 GSSTWFEAYAVA

-1009 PPAPCP
+1009 PPADCP
-1015 KAAPEP
+1015 KAAP
-1021 GTPPATDCRD
+1021 GSGATPPEHDCRG

-1037 DGQTL
+1037 DGRTL

-1047 DFAAGDGQR
+1047 DPAAGSDAGDGQR
-1056 ETVQEPALWDVRAD
+1056 ETAQEPSLWDVSANK
-1070 TARPLPADPEAP
+1070 ARPLPADPKP
-1082 FAARMPITGMAVSP
+1082 SSAARMPITGMAVSP

-1106 GLDTL
+1106 GVDTL
-1111 DVRDVASGRRTRPQ
+1111 DVRDVASGRRTRAQ
-1125 DLTKDRTSPGSEPGG
+1125 DLTKDRMSSVVSRGS
-1140 DRASRLAV
+1140 DRAAPVAV
-1148 RQDGRLLATSSHTF
+1148 RPDGRLLATSSNTF
-1162 DLATGLRTERGSTPE
+1162 DITTGRRTVGGLTMERG
-1177 QGGVLAYSPDGT
+1177 GVMTYSPDGT
-1189 RLAVGDTAGG
+1189 RLAVGDTTGG

-1206 ARRRIATLPAGLD
+1206 AERRLATLPAGFD
-1219 AVGLDTLGSDATGP
+1219 EIGLDSAK
-1233 DSVKAVTAL
+1233 SATAL

-1251 AVAGASGTLRLWDVA
+1251 AVAGASGTLRLWDVN
-1266 SGRPLGPPLPTP
+1266 SGQPLGPPLPTP
-1278 GDGIVAVAFSP
+1278 GDGIVAVTFSP

-1295 SAGAHSTVRT
+1295 SAGEHSTVRT
-1305 HQVTP
+1305 HQVAP
-1310 AGLARSVCTRAG
+1310 DRVAESVCTRAG
-1322 TGLSPADW
+1322 AELSRSDW
-1330 NTYLSDLPY
+1330 HTYLPDLPY
-1339 RRTC
+1339 RKTC

>member
-10 KPLDPQAGP
+10 KALDPQAGP
-19 TARFAAELRDL
+19 TARLAGELRAL

-40 ELSVRAGYSVTALS
+40 ELSARAGYSVTALS

-72 EVCGGDR
+72 EVCGGVR
-79 TAWERRWREAEAE
+79 TEWERRWREAEAE
-92 AEAEAAAAAEAEAE
+92 AATEAL
-106 AATRTPASGTPG
+106 ASLEL
-118 TNGGAGT
+118 GADSGAT

-141 FFGRERLTGQLADLV
+141 FFGREQLTDQLTALV
-156 AEHRFSVVLGPSGS
+156 GEHRFGVVLGPSGS

-215 AAAGSGETWLIV
+215 AAPGDGETWLIV
-227 DQFEEVFTLCA
+227 DQFEEVFTLCT
-238 DPAERREFLEAL
+238 DLGERRDFLAAL
-250 LAARHPGS
+250 LAARDPGS
-258 RIRVVLG
+258 RIRVVLA
-265 VRADFYENCLAHP
+265 VRADFYANCLAHP

-316 VLTARLVEE
+316 ALTARLVEE

-375 AELGPDRAP
+375 AALGPDRAP
-384 IARRLLLNLITPGDG
+384 VARRLLLNLITPGD
-399 TPGEGAPG
+399 
-407 GGAPDTRRPVPR
+407 GAPDTRRPVPR
-419 DTLVPPASPEAAE
+419 DTLVPPDSPEAAE
-432 AGAVLDRLARAR
+432 AAAVLDRLARAR

-471 DTDRERLRRHRRLTQ
+471 DTDRERLRRHRRLAQ
-486 ATENWLT
+486 ATQNWLT

-503 GGELAEAEATFAEE
+503 GGELDEAEATFADDT
-517 AGRSAELVPVE
+517 GRSAELIPTE

-534 GLASRARTLRIRRGV
+534 GLASRARTRRIRRGV

-559 LTVASTNAWQQGR
+559 LTVAGTTAWQQGR
-572 DNVRQRVDA
+572 DNVRQRADA
-581 ELRRVKGEELAAG
+581 EIRKTKGQELAAG

-602 LRSSDPGLA
+602 LRSSDPALA
-611 MKLSVAAW
+611 MRLSVAAW
-619 RLAET
+619 RVAET
-624 ADTRSALMAASVQ
+624 AETRAALLAASAQ
-637 PETDAYDVP
+637 AESDAYDVP

-652 TSRPALPV
+652 NSYPALPV
-660 RLSADGRTAVTVDVD
+660 RLSADGRIAVTVDVD
-675 SVRAWDVTRRTAVG
+675 SVRAWDVTKRTAVG
-689 PEIALDEG
+689 PQMTFDQDT
-697 ALFRGISPDGRTA
+697 LFRGISPDGRTV
-710 LVQGPGVAPAGQ
+710 LVQGSREKTEP
-722 KADTGSGPG
+722 GSGNG
-731 ARRLDL
+731 VRRLDL
-737 ASGAA
+737 VSGTP
-742 LDAALRPAGASVVWT
+742 LDAVPRPAGPSVAWT
-757 AAEQVLA
+757 AAEQVVA
-764 DQDMDADGG
+764 NQEMDGAVG
-773 RLSLRDART
+773 RLSLRDARS
-782 GRTLLEVPT
+782 GSTLLEVPT
-791 GRHPIWAL
+791 GRHPMWAL

-805 LALCARGGDAVNSSE
+805 LALCARGGDAVSPFE
-820 RTGIPLKVWDV
+820 RADVPLRVWDV
-831 ARGTELPATR
+831 ARGTELPAAR

-852 TGDGAALLTREPGG
+852 TGDGAVLVTRAPGG
-866 LRLWDPVTGREPARI
+866 LSLWDPVTDREPARI
-881 DHHGLTEV
+881 DHPGLTEV
-889 TTSPDGRFVAAA
+889 TTSPDGRFAAA
-901 DGREILMWRLTTPER
+901 VDGREILMWRLATPER
-916 PVFRYSLTNGAA
+916 PVFRYSLANGAA

-934 PQDGVIRYLTERRL
+934 PKDGVIRYLTERRL
-948 GDTVVRAISYGPA
+948 GDTMVRSISYGPA
-961 GAPDWTPEP
+961 TTPDWNPEP

-979 ATTVAVDRRQ
+979 AKTVAVDRRQ
-989 GDSTWFEAYTVA
+989 GSRTWLEAYAVA

-1009 PPAPCP
+1009 PPADCP
-1015 KAAPEP
+1015 KAAVP
-1021 GTPPATDCRD
+1021 GSTATPTEHDCRV
-1031 LLALTP
+1031 LLALSP

-1047 DFAAGDGQR
+1047 DSAAGSDAGGGQR
-1056 ETVQEPALWDVRAD
+1056 ETAQEPTLWDVPANK
-1070 TARPLPADPEAP
+1070 ARPLPADPKP
-1082 FAARMPITGMAVSP
+1082 SSAARMPITGMAVSP

-1106 GLDTL
+1106 GVDTL
-1111 DVRDVASGRRTRPQ
+1111 DVRDVASGRRTGSQ
-1125 DLTKDRTSPGSEPGG
+1125 DLTKDRMSAVASRGS
-1140 DRASRLAV
+1140 DRAAPVAV
-1148 RQDGRLLATSSHTF
+1148 RPDGRLLATSSNTF
-1162 DLATGLRTERGSTPE
+1162 DIATGRRTERGPAME
-1177 QGGVLAYSPDGT
+1177 PGGVMAYSPDGT
-1189 RLAVGDTAGG
+1189 RLAVGDTTGG

-1206 ARRRIATLPAGLD
+1206 AERRLATLPAGSD
-1219 AVGLDTLGSDATGP
+1219 EIGLDSAK
-1233 DSVKAVTAL
+1233 SVTAL

-1251 AVAGASGTLRLWDVA
+1251 AVAGASGTLRLWDVN
-1266 SGRPLGPPLPTP
+1266 SGQPLGPPLPTP
-1278 GDGIVAVAFSP
+1278 GDGIVAVTFSP
-1289 DGQTLH
+1289 DGHTLH
-1295 SAGAHSTVRT
+1295 SAGEHSTVRT
-1305 HQVTP
+1305 HQVAP
-1310 AGLARSVCTRAG
+1310 DRLAESVCTRAG
-1322 TGLSPADW
+1322 AGLSRSDW
-1330 NTYLSDLPY
+1330 NTYLPDLPY
-1339 RRTC
+1339 RKTC

>member
-1 MRSGVGRPE
+1 MGSGAGRPE
-10 KPLDPQAGP
+10 KALDPQAGP
-19 TARFAAELRDL
+19 TARFAAELRAL

-40 ELSVRAGYSVTALS
+40 ELSARAGYSVTALS

-72 EVCGGDR
+72 EACGGAR
-79 TAWERRWREAEAE
+79 TQWERRWREAEAE
-92 AEAEAAAAAEAEAE
+92 TEAETE
-106 AATRTPASGTPG
+106 AASLALGAD
-118 TNGGAGT
+118 GGGT

-130 LTRFEPEDEAV
+130 LTRFEPEDEPV
-141 FFGRERLTGQLADLV
+141 FFGRERLTDHLTALV
-156 AEHRFSVVLGPSGS
+156 AEHRFAVVLGPSGS

-210 GPVLT
+210 APVL
-215 AAAGSGETWLIV
+215 APAAGDGETWLIV

-238 DPAERREFLEAL
+238 DPGEREDFLAAL
-250 LAARHPGS
+250 LAARRPGS

-265 VRADFYENCLAHP
+265 VRADFYANCLAHP

-316 VLTARLVEE
+316 ALTARLVEE

-384 IARRLLLNLITPGDG
+384 VARRLLLNLITPGDG
-399 TPGEGAPG
+399 ASGD
-407 GGAPDTRRPVPR
+407 GAPDTRRPVPR
-419 DTLVPPASPEAAE
+419 DTLVPPDSPEAGE

-465 RLRDWI
+465 RLSGWI

-493 RRRDT
+493 RRRDA

-503 GGELAEAEATFAEE
+503 GGELAEAESTFADE
-517 AGRSAELVPVE
+517 AGRSVELVPVE
-528 REFLRA
+528 KEFLRA
-534 GLASRARTLRIRRGV
+534 GLASRARTRRIRRGV
-549 TSVVALLLVL
+549 TSVFTLLLVL

-572 DNVRQRVDA
+572 DNVRQRLDA
-581 ELRRVKGEELAAG
+581 EIRRAKGEEVAAG

-602 LRSSDPGLA
+602 LRSSDPALA
-611 MKLSVAAW
+611 MRLSVAAW
-619 RLAET
+619 RVAET
-624 ADTRSALMAASVQ
+624 AETRSALLAASVQ
-637 PETDAYDVP
+637 AESDAYDVP

-652 TSRPALPV
+652 TSHPALPV
-660 RLSADGRTAVTVDVD
+660 RLSADGRIAVTVDAD
-675 SVRAWDVTRRTAVG
+675 SVRAWDVTKRTAIG
-689 PEIALDEG
+689 PATALDHDG
-697 ALFRGISPDGRTA
+697 LFRGISPDGRTA
-710 LVQGPGVAPAGQ
+710 LVQGGREKAGPGAGN
-722 KADTGSGPG
+722 G

-737 ASGAA
+737 VSGTA
-742 LDAALRPAGASVVWT
+742 LDAAPRAAGASIVWT
-757 AAEQVLA
+757 AAGQIVA
-764 DQDMDADGG
+764 DMDMDGATG
-773 RLSLRDART
+773 RLSLRDARS

-791 GRHPIWAL
+791 GRHPLWAL

-805 LALCARGGDAVNSSE
+805 LALCARGGDAVSPFE
-820 RTGIPLKVWDV
+820 RSGVPLRVWDV
-831 ARGTELPATR
+831 ARGTELPAAR
-841 PGGCAVDSFRF
+841 PGGCGVESFRF
-852 TGDGAALLTREPGG
+852 TGDGAVLMSHESGG
-866 LRLWDPVTGREPARI
+866 LSLWDPVTGREPAGI
-881 DHHGLTEV
+881 DHNGLTEA
-889 TTSPDGRFVAAA
+889 TTSPDGRFAAA
-901 DGREILMWRLTTPER
+901 VDGREILMWRIAAPGR
-916 PVFRYSLTNGAA
+916 PVFRYSLANGAA

-934 PQDGVIRYLTERRL
+934 PKDGVLRYLTERRL
-948 GDTVVRAISYGPA
+948 GDTTVRTISYGPA
-961 GAPDWTPEP
+961 TTPDWNPEP
-970 ASTGTFSAD
+970 ASTGTFSTD
-979 ATTVAVDRRQ
+979 ATTVAVDRRR
-989 GDSTWFEAYTVA
+989 GDSTWSEAYDVA

-1009 PPAPCP
+1009 PPADCP
-1015 KAAPEP
+1015 KATPASTETPAESPAGMPAGSPAAP
-1021 GTPPATDCRD
+1021 DCRV

-1037 DGQTL
+1037 DGRTL

-1047 DFAAGDGQR
+1047 DFAEGAEAGDGRR
-1056 ETVQEPALWDVRAD
+1056 ESAEEPALWDIPAN
-1070 TARPLPADPEAP
+1070 TARPLPTDPKP
-1082 FAARMPITGMAVSP
+1082 SLAARMPITGLAVSP

-1106 GLDTL
+1106 GVDTL
-1111 DVRDVASGRRTRPQ
+1111 DVRDLASGRRTRPQ
-1125 DLTKDRTSPGSEPGG
+1125 DLTEDLTEDLTKDRSSSAA
-1140 DRASRLAV
+1140 ASRSARSAPVTV
-1148 RQDGRLLATSSHTF
+1148 RPDGRLLATSSTTY
-1162 DLATGLRTERGSTPE
+1162 DIPTGRRTERGHAVEP
-1177 QGGVLAYSPDGT
+1177 GGVLAYSPDGS
-1189 RLAVGDTAGG
+1189 RLAVGDTTGA
-1199 VTLWDGE
+1199 VTLWDGRAE
-1206 ARRRIATLPAGLD
+1206 RRLATLPAGSD
-1219 AVGLDTLGSDATGP
+1219 AVGS

-1251 AVAGASGTLRLWDVA
+1251 AVAAASGTLRLWDA
-1266 SGRPLGPPLPTP
+1266 DSGRPLGSPLPTP
-1278 GDGIVAVAFSP
+1278 GDGIVAIAFSP
-1289 DGQTLH
+1289 DGHTLH
-1295 SAGAHSTVRT
+1295 SAGEHSTVRT
-1305 HQVTP
+1305 HQVAP
-1310 AGLARSVCTRAG
+1310 VRLAESVCTRAG
-1322 TGLSPADW
+1322 AGLSRSDW
-1330 NTYLSDLPY
+1330 RTYLPDLPY
-1339 RRTC
+1339 RKTC